1 MNESIMPSR
10 TRERKNELISIVQTI
25 QLSDV
30 AKENE
35 NNKEKKKLKENTEEE
50 FKNKGGREIAKIEED
65 DEEIKVN
72 YLCSTRIGE
81 GRIRTLYSR

>member
-50 FKNKGGREIAKIEED
+50 DLKD
-65 DEEIKVN
+65 
-72 YLCSTRIGE
+72 
-81 GRIRTLYSR
+81 

>member
-1 MNESIMPSR
+1 MNESIMSSR

-50 FKNKGGREIAKIEED
+50 DLKE
-65 DEEIKVN
+65 
-72 YLCSTRIGE
+72 
-81 GRIRTLYSR
+81 